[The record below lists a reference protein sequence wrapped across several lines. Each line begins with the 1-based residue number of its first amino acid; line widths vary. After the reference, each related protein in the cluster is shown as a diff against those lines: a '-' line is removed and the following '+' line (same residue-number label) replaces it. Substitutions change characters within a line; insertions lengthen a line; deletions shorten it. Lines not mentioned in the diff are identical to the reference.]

1 MREEKSQFYDSA
13 TGNFVPK
20 SEWVLDTDG
29 CNLAAVLC
37 VPEVDPARTTSND
50 ITEVFQVLG
59 IEAVRRALLKEM
71 RAVIS
76 FDGSYV
82 NYRHLATLCDVMTQK
97 GHLMSITRNG
107 INRVDRGCLSKCSF
121 EETVEV
127 LMNAA
132 AFAETDHLRG
142 VTENVMFGQ
151 LAPFGTGLCDLVIDE
166 DKLKDTNPNFD
177 PAAVALGFHSGL
189 DHDIISPDSTQMV
202 TPDSGTELQPVRD
215 FATSP
220 FSPVTSPMSPA
231 LQLSSP
237 SMHNPLDFGGNFS
250 PIQQSPLSPYS
261 PNAMSPIASP
271 MGGVFSPGPSNVFS
285 PSVGAYSVTS
295 PQYSPT
301 SPAYSV
307 SSPAIYSPTA
317 LGSSSRRKVSS
328 SVLSP
333 TYSPTSPIPER
344 ASYSPTSPS
353 YSPTSPVIVSPTSP
367 LVGGLSV
374 SPTSPHFNRAQSPSY
389 RCAALACIHSFSLS
403 IRLVILPLYFSH
415 CRCSPLPFPFVSA
428 LAPPSSS
435 PQVPQISNHL
445 AHIP

>member
-1 MREEKSQFYDSA
+1 MREEKSQFYDA
-13 TGNFVPK
+13 TTGNFVPT
-20 SEWVLDTDG
+20 SQWVLDTDG

-37 VPEVDPARTTSND
+37 VPEVDPNKTTSND

-82 NYRHLATLCDVMTQK
+82 NYRHLATLCDVMSQK

-107 INRVDRGCLSKCSF
+107 INRVDKGCLSKCSF
-121 EETVEV
+121 EETVEI
-127 LMNAA
+127 LMSAA

-177 PAAVALGFHSGL
+177 PSSLALGLHSGL
-189 DHDIISPDSTQMV
+189 DDIVSPDSSQLV

-215 FATSP
+215 FTTSP
-220 FSPVTSPMSPA
+220 FSPLTSPLSPNA
-231 LQLSSP
+231 QLSSP
-237 SMHNPLDFGGNFS
+237 SIHNPLNLGGSFS

-271 MGGVFSPGPSNVFS
+271 IGGVFSPGPTSVFS
-285 PSVGAYSVTS
+285 PSVGTYSVTS

-301 SPAYSV
+301 SPAYSM

-317 LGSSSRRKVSS
+317 SGSSSQAKMT

-367 LVGGLSV
+367 LSGGFSV

-389 RCAALACIHSFSLS
+389 RYDGRIYMHTYIWWF
-403 IRLVILPLYFSH
+403 LVQLLDFILGLFD
-415 CRCSPLPFPFVSA
+415 RDFFL
-428 LAPPSSS
+428 L
-435 PQVPQISNHL
+435 
-445 AHIP
+445 